1 MRWLLLCTAT
11 AVCMASVTVRVVV
24 RDSTG
29 EPVVGARVLLE
40 RSHWGGYTDQT
51 GQLELRN
58 VAAGQYRLRVSAMG
72 FAAFVQELRLVRD
85 TVVVVVL
92 QGQPLELAPVQVE
105 AQRSPIEQGI

>member
-40 RSHWGGYTDQT
+40 RSHWGGYTASRDGGAHDRT
-51 GQLELRN
+51 GDRE
-58 VAAGQYRLRVSAMG
+58 AGCARV
-72 FAAFVQELRLVRD
+72 RR
-85 TVVVVVL
+85 
-92 QGQPLELAPVQVE
+92 
-105 AQRSPIEQGI
+105 